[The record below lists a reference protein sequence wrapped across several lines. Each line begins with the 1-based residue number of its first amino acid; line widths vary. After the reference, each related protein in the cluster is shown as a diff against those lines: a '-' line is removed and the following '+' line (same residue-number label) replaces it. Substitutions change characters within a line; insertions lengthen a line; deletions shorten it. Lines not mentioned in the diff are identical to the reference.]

1 MRKRKKKRVSQPE
14 SPYLISNSSTNKKP
28 RPQVPKKYNE
38 EDEFNVVN
46 ETIDEEPPV
55 MMMFGEE
62 DENGY
67 YDMQSTE
74 LRSFDRR
81 LTTNP
86 GETSIN
92 NNLRIR
98 SGERR

>member
-1 MRKRKKKRVSQPE
+1 
-14 SPYLISNSSTNKKP
+14 
-28 RPQVPKKYNE
+28 
-38 EDEFNVVN
+38 VVN
-46 ETIDEEPPV
+46 EIIDEEPPV

-67 YDMQSTE
+67 YDLQSTE
-74 LRSFDRR
+74 VRSFDRR
-81 LTTNP
+81 VTTNP
-86 GETSIN
+86 GETTSINN